1 MKHLMAQYKYTCYSC
16 KQKIIYDS
24 DQICRFEIH
33 GTKIDK
39 HCLFCSAAPAA
50 VSGST
55 KGSILEN
62 HKNCH
67 FYSLLGNP
75 IHQKRRCSLTL
86 FKGTGGWDGG
96 VLMARPF
103 LILFNASSSP
113 MLCRLSILVSQHNT
127 KVIYFL
133 QIRSISNSEPNGHGI
148 SFSCVSIAVW
158 RCSKT
163 ICGNDKQG
171 WSLHWERLQRISVIQ
186 ALEFFQGWQYE

>member
-1 MKHLMAQYKYTCYSC
+1 MKHLMAQYKYTCYSNTTITTILI
-16 KQKIIYDS
+16 KFAALKFMGQKLTSIVSS
-24 DQICRFEIH
+24 DQHQQPFLDSQRARSWKT
-33 GTKIDK
+33 TKIATFTLSWEIPSIRNED
-39 HCLFCSAAPAA
+39 AP
-50 VSGST
+50 SRFF
-55 KGSILEN
+55 E
-62 HKNCH
+62 
-67 FYSLLGNP
+67 
-75 IHQKRRCSLTL
+75 
-86 FKGTGGWDGG
+86 GTGSWDGG

-113 MLCRLSILVSQHNT
+113 MLCRLSILVSQRNT
-127 KVIYFL
+127 NVIYFL

-148 SFSCVSIAVW
+148 FFSCVSIAVW